1 MRAGVFRGVR
11 QVPIEDVPD
20 PDPGAADIV
29 LDVKACGICGS
40 DLHTYAAGQ
49 LASPG
54 QVMGHEFAGEVIH
67 VGDAVEGLAVG
78 DRVTGLPIQ
87 PCGACPRCREGNRHL
102 CEVWTQRSI
111 GYGLPGGFA
120 ERLRIPDAVLDG
132 NVHRLPDELTFEDGA
147 LVEPLAVAVHAVGR
161 AEPGPGDV
169 AVVLGLGTIGLQ
181 VAQVLLARGVARVIG
196 ADLSPLRRAV
206 ATELGVTAVAGDD
219 LGTAIASA
227 AGDREVDVVFEAT
240 GAPALVHA
248 AMELVRAG
256 GTVVVIALYERRA
269 EIDPTLMVQ
278 KELTVRGSAI
288 YTPAEFH
295 EAIELLA
302 TGRARSQP
310 LITHRHRLEELG
322 AAFEAQLDKDA
333 AIKVMV
339 SPGGAGG
346 APSAAG
352 AESAA
357 PAGRERVAT

>member
-11 QVPIEDVPD
+11 HVPIEDVAD
-20 PDPGAADIV
+20 PRPGAADIV

-40 DLHTYAAGQ
+40 DLHTYVAAQ
-49 LASPG
+49 LAQEG
-54 QVMGHEFAGEVIH
+54 QVMGHEFAGEVVE
-67 VGDAVEGLAVG
+67 VGAAVVGIAVG

-87 PCGACPRCREGNRHL
+87 PCGACRRCREGSGHL

-120 ERLRIPDAVLDG
+120 ERLRIPDAVLDD

-161 AEPGPGDV
+161 TQPAPDDV

-196 ADLSPLRRAV
+196 ADLSPLRRSV
-206 ATELGVTAVAGDD
+206 AERLGVTAVAGDGD
-219 LGTAIASA
+219 VGAAIAAA
-227 AGDREVDVVFEAT
+227 AGGREVDVVFEAT
-240 GAPALVHA
+240 GAPQLVQS

-256 GTVVVIALYERRA
+256 GTVIVIALYERRA
-269 EIDPTLMVQ
+269 DIEPTLMVQ

-302 TGRARSQP
+302 SGRAQAQP
-310 LITHRHRLEELG
+310 LITQRHALEDLG

-339 SPGGAGG
+339 SPT
-346 APSAAG
+346 
-352 AESAA
+352 AA
-357 PAGRERVAT
+357 PERDAVASGQRVAT